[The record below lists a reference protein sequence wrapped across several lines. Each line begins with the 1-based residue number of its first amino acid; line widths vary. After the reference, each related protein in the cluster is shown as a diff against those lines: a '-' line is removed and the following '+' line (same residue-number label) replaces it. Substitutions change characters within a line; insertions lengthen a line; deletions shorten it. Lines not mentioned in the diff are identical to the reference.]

1 MSGSLIAITGCI
13 YAYVSLELAWNGKPG
28 LAIAYM
34 GYAVAN
40 IGLYLAVTR

>member
-1 MSGSLIAITGCI
+1 MRGPLIAITGCI

-28 LAIAYM
+28 LSIAYM